1 MSLLVGLISFAA
13 LVIVV
18 PVVVRLSRQRNAIGM
33 IIASAV
39 AIHIAGMIAGAV
51 LLAELDYWQAAAL
64 YWFATIALLYA
75 YGTCYRSLSI
85 QMLVAIAGNAS
96 YAIEVR
102 SLYSVHFRR
111 FVQDRVDALVEGGRA
126 EFRGDQLAITQAG
139 RSDAA
144 LILRA
149 RRVFGLTESRL
160 YFGKPGPDLD
170 WVTEFRDD
178 A

>member
-18 PVVVRLSRQRNAIGM
+18 PLVVRLSRQRNAIGT

-39 AIHIAGMIAGAV
+39 TIHIAGTIAGAM
-51 LLAELDYWQAAAL
+51 LLAELDYWQAAAV
-64 YWFATIALLYA
+64 YWFATIVLLYA

-96 YAIEVR
+96 HAIEVR

-160 YFGKPGPDLD
+160 YFGKQGPDRD

>member
-18 PVVVRLSRQRNAIGM
+18 PLVVRLSRQRNAIGT

-39 AIHIAGMIAGAV
+39 TIHIAGTIAGAM

-64 YWFATIALLYA
+64 YWFATIVLLYA

-96 YAIEVR
+96 HAIEVR

-160 YFGKPGPDLD
+160 YFGKQGPDRD